1 MVQDHLD
8 LFRTEH
14 FILLTRVA
22 GIFSKVI
29 NGDKLAMNTE
39 TDPRATYDAVAAELT
54 ATSSAITGKMFG
66 MPCLKNNG
74 KAFAGYFNNA
84 IIFKLTA
91 PEHGE
96 ALALADARLF
106 DPMGGRP
113 MKEWVEVPVKH
124 ASQWPELARAALRYV
139 DKG

>member
-1 MVQDHLD
+1 
-8 LFRTEH
+8 
-14 FILLTRVA
+14 
-22 GIFSKVI
+22 
-29 NGDKLAMNTE
+29 MN

-84 IIFKLTA
+84 MIFKLTV
-91 PEHGE
+91 PEHAE
-96 ALALADARLF
+96 ALALSDARLF

-113 MKEWVEVPVKH
+113 MKEWIEVPVEH
-124 ASQWPELARAALRYV
+124 ASLWLGFARAALRYV